1 MNPPRSSWPTRPRRW
16 LLVAGWVIGRLI
28 FADATEA
35 RATDSVGYEQLHKF
49 LRSAG
54 DGENLYDSVIEG
66 KDGRLY
72 GTTLN
77 GGPEDGGLVFALN
90 KDGSGYAV
98 LHNFGYGAT
107 NGLSPWGTVIQGSD
121 HRLYG
126 ATRHGGTFDAGIVF
140 SITTNGTDFT
150 IVRNFTT
157 NQNEGA
163 YPLNTVIEGND
174 GRLYGRTI
182 SGGTNNGSSIF
193 GLNQDGTGYVL
204 LHSFAL
210 DVPDYVDSYSGL
222 IEGSDGMLY
231 GTTYN
236 DGALTN
242 GSIFRLNKNGSG
254 FQTLH
259 DFADSAT
266 DGGFPYGTVYETS
279 DGVLYG
285 TTSEGMA
292 FEGTLY
298 KINRDG
304 SGYTVLRHFHAVNGE
319 GYLPVAPP
327 VEGPGGWL
335 FGTTYFNVPEETG
348 TIYQV
353 RKDGSGFRF
362 LYTFQDNGSDG
373 VYPNAPLLRGSDGA
387 LYGTTFIGSG
397 TNVWGSVFRIKPW
410 ALGGQKSA
418 IGFIV
423 RLEGSAGQRY
433 SVEATD
439 LLPPQWQEV
448 ATVTNLTGTVEW
460 LDTTSA
466 AKRFY
471 RARVLQP

>member
-1 MNPPRSSWPTRPRRW
+1 M
-16 LLVAGWVIGRLI
+16 IGRLI
-28 FADATEA
+28 FADATEV
-35 RATDSVGYEQLHKF
+35 RATDSVGYEQLHAF
-49 LRSAG
+49 YRSAG

-77 GGPEDGGLVFALN
+77 GGPEDGGLVFALK
-90 KDGSGYAV
+90 KDGKGYAV

-107 NGLSPWGTVIQGSD
+107 NGLWPWGTVIQGSD

-150 IVRNFTT
+150 IVRSFTT
-157 NQNEGA
+157 NQNAGA
-163 YPLNTVIEGND
+163 YPLNNVIEGND

-182 SGGTNNGSSIF
+182 SGGTNNGHSIF
-193 GLNQDGTGYVL
+193 GLNKDGTGYVV
-204 LHSFAL
+204 LHSFDSTLA
-210 DVPDYVDSYSGL
+210 DYFDSFSGL
-222 IEGSDGMLY
+222 IEGSDGMIY
-231 GTTYN
+231 GTTFEN
-236 DGALTN
+236 GALTN
-242 GSIFRLNKNGSG
+242 GSVFRLNKNGSN

-266 DGGFPYGTVYETS
+266 DGGKPYGTVYETS
-279 DGVLYG
+279 EGVLYG
-285 TTSEGMA
+285 TTSEGGA
-292 FEGTLY
+292 FGWGTLY
-298 KINRDG
+298 KMNRDG
-304 SGYTVLRHFHAVNGE
+304 SGYTVLRHFNAVNGE

-335 FGTTYFNVPEETG
+335 FGTTYFNEPEVTG

-362 LYTFQDNGSDG
+362 LYTFQNNGTDG

-387 LYGTTFIGSG
+387 LYGTTFNGSG
-397 TNVWGSVFRIKPW
+397 PVFGSVFRIRPW
-410 ALGGQKSA
+410 ALGGEKSD

-423 RLEGSAGQRY
+423 HLEGSAGQRY
-433 SVEATD
+433 TVEATD

-448 ATVTNLTGTVEW
+448 ATVTNLIGTVDW
-460 LDTTSA
+460 LDPTSA
-466 AKRFY
+466 AQRFY
-471 RARVLQP
+471 RARLLQP